1 MEIQP
6 VYSKSSNL
14 SQSAELSN
22 WFSFILGAYVAQD
35 KQCQNSSLPR
45 QQGRPEKTSR
55 GLEVR
60 GESHVSQDIS
70 PHGTSKRDSKSSRPC
85 IYSCCPCCP
94 CCGRAQAE
102 ALSFRAWLIDS
113 VELFRSLGTSSS
125 FLSAQLNHCKALKFS

>member
-22 WFSFILGAYVAQD
+22 WFSFILGAYVAKD

-45 QQGRPEKTSR
+45 QHDRPEKTSR

-70 PHGTSKRDSKSSRPC
+70 PHGTSDRGSQSSRPC
-85 IYSCCPCCP
+85 IYV
-94 CCGRAQAE
+94 AYVAHV
-102 ALSFRAWLIDS
+102 A
-113 VELFRSLGTSSS
+113 VEPKRRLFHFVRGS
-125 FLSAQLNHCKALKFS
+125 